1 VRGGKPHVASAL
13 GRDWGVWSR
22 FGLRLIFAAI
32 AALAI
37 GFAVGL
43 RAVPAGISVSE
54 TIRSKDFAPWASLG
68 SQVPGGRRYRVAS
81 LDTATAFELGS
92 ATPTRRGAFSAE
104 DFAVGSRVVSF
115 DERFARLFGTAQT
128 EADGIVP
135 PSSNPGG
142 HAARRSGGQSALG
155 LMPLPPIRPANAS
168 KKQVRIADASE
179 DSSSPPDADSH
190 TAIYDISA
198 HRVYLPDGR
207 TLEAHSG
214 LGSRLDDPR
223 YVSDKHR
230 GPTPPNVYDLSMR
243 EELFHGVR
251 AIRLN
256 PVGGGNMFGREG
268 MLAHSYMLGPNGESN
283 GCVSFSAYPAFLN
296 AFLSGEINRLVVVE
310 HLATAPSPK
319 TAFGWLPATIR
330 SLFGRS

>member
-1 VRGGKPHVASAL
+1 VSIRP
-13 GRDWGVWSR
+13 
-22 FGLRLIFAAI
+22 GLRVIFGGT

-43 RAVPAGISVSE
+43 RAVPADVSVSE
-54 TIRSKDFAPWASLG
+54 TIRSKDSATWASFG
-68 SQVPGGRRYRVAS
+68 SQNPDNRRYRVAS
-81 LDTATAFELGS
+81 LDSETAFELGPATS
-92 ATPTRRGAFSAE
+92 ARGGAFPAE
-104 DFAVGSRVVSF
+104 DRAVDSRAVSF
-115 DERFARLFGTAQT
+115 DERFARLFSPSQR
-128 EADGIVP
+128 EADGILP

-142 HAARRSGGQSALG
+142 HAAARHPGGQSALQSAIG
-155 LMPLPPIRPANAS
+155 LTPLPPVRPANVS

-179 DSSSPPDADSH
+179 DSSPLGDADSH

-198 HRVYLPDGR
+198 HMVYLPDGQR
-207 TLEAHSG
+207 LEAHSG

-223 YVSDKHR
+223 FVSDKHR

-268 MLAHSYMLGPNGESN
+268 MLAHTYMLGPNGESN
-283 GCVSFSAYPAFLN
+283 GCVSFSNYPAFLS
-296 AFLSGEINRLVVVE
+296 AFQSGEINRLVVVE
-310 HLATAPSPK
+310 HLAAAPSPK
-319 TAFGWLPATIR
+319 TAFGWIPATIR